1 MDRYDRQT
9 EQNAGSRP
17 SGNGR
22 RIGLQVA
29 LVATALFLNMSGAVI
44 SKFIA
49 INMTTATALA
59 LGLLALLAA
68 NHLCRV
74 FFWITAGRHFQLSYI
89 YPVLSINYLF
99 SFLLGMAVFREAF
112 EWNRLLGSLIIVAGV
127 ACVTTTDHQRETTN
141 VD

>member
-1 MDRYDRQT
+1 MNPHDPQT
-9 EQNAGSRP
+9 QQNAGA

-22 RIGLQVA
+22 RMRLQAA
-29 LVATALFLNMSGAVI
+29 LIATALFLNMSGAVI

-49 INMTTATALA
+49 INIATKIALA
-59 LGLLALLAA
+59 LGLLALLGA

-74 FFWITAGRHFQLSYI
+74 FFWVTAGRHFQLSYI

-99 SFLLGMAVFREAF
+99 SFLLGVAVFREAF
-112 EWNRLLGSLIIVAGV
+112 EWHRLLGSLIIVAGV
-127 ACVTTTDHQRETTN
+127 ACVMITDHQRETTS